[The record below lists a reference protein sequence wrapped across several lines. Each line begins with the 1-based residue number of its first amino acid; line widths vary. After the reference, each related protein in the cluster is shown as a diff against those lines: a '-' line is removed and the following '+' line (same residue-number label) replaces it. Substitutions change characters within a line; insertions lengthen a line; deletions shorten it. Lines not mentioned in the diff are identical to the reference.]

1 MATQDKKSF
10 WQRSEDYAKKVS
22 GEIIEQIKA
31 GVAPWQKPWKPGESF
46 MPQNFSTGKPYTGGN
61 ALYLMSRGIR
71 DGRADNR
78 WGTYNQIAEAG
89 GQVRKGEKGTQ
100 VLFFKDKTARAVK
113 DENGK
118 IVKDDNG
125 KTVYDEEKRA
135 FPVCKQ
141 YTVFNVEQADG
152 LRLPPREG
160 QGRPQ
165 WDAHRDAEKIIEAAG
180 PKVQHVPG
188 DRAYYRVSDD
198 KIVLP
203 EPSQFP
209 TRNGYYQTALHEC
222 GHSTGHPERMNRETL
237 KEGIAAGFGSPE
249 YAREEL
255 RAEIS
260 AMMTGERVGVG
271 HDPQRG
277 AAYVENW
284 VAVLEKDPHEI
295 HRASRDAQQMSNYLI
310 DRAIEREVQSPT
322 KEKTAAELTHE
333 YSHAR
338 GPQISHTPKPPTQ
351 QPAQQQRD
359 MGPNR

>member
-1 MATQDKKSF
+1 MEKKTL

-22 GEIIEQIKA
+22 GEIIEQIKK
-31 GVAPWQKPWKPGESF
+31 GTAPWQKPWKPGESF

-78 WGTYNQIAEAG
+78 WGTYNQITEAG

-100 VLFFKDKTARAVK
+100 VLFFKDKTARA
-113 DENGK
+113 
-118 IVKDDNG
+118 VKDDNG

-160 QGRPQ
+160 QG
-165 WDAHRDAEKIIEAAG
+165 
-180 PKVQHVPG
+180 
-188 DRAYYRVSDD
+188 
-198 KIVLP
+198 
-203 EPSQFP
+203 
-209 TRNGYYQTALHEC
+209 
-222 GHSTGHPERMNRETL
+222 
-237 KEGIAAGFGSPE
+237 
-249 YAREEL
+249 
-255 RAEIS
+255 
-260 AMMTGERVGVG
+260 
-271 HDPQRG
+271 
-277 AAYVENW
+277 
-284 VAVLEKDPHEI
+284 
-295 HRASRDAQQMSNYLI
+295 ASRDAHQMSNYLI

-359 MGPNR
+359 MGPSR

>member
-46 MPQNFSTGKPYTGGN
+46 MSQNFSTGKLYTGGN

-78 WGTYNQIAEAG
+78 WGTYNQITEAG

-113 DENGK
+113 DQNGK

-160 QGRPQ
+160 QGRPRMGRASRRRK
-165 WDAHRDAEKIIEAAG
+165 DHRGGRSEGAARPRRSSLLPRQRG
-180 PKVQHVPG
+180 Q
-188 DRAYYRVSDD
+188 DRAPGAVA
-198 KIVLP
+198 VP
-203 EPSQFP
+203 
-209 TRNGYYQTALHEC
+209 
-222 GHSTGHPERMNRETL
+222 
-237 KEGIAAGFGSPE
+237 
-249 YAREEL
+249 
-255 RAEIS
+255 
-260 AMMTGERVGVG
+260 
-271 HDPQRG
+271 DPQRVLPDG
-277 AAYVENW
+277 AARVRTLYRPPG
-284 VAVLEKDPHEI
+284 PHEPRDVERG
-295 HRASRDAQQMSNYLI
+295 HRGGLWITGIRPRRVA
-310 DRAIEREVQSPT
+310 
-322 KEKTAAELTHE
+322 
-333 YSHAR
+333 
-338 GPQISHTPKPPTQ
+338 GPRSAP
-351 QPAQQQRD
+351 
-359 MGPNR
+359 